1 MPQKKA
7 ASWESESSQG
17 HLGVDG
23 QIHAFPRGW
32 GREFLGISVC
42 MSPGTCL
49 VVESSQDTL
58 ACLGASMAISEVVE
72 VESSQ
77 AIPAV
82 CAFHAA
88 QCISMDF
95 HMHAVE
101 S

>member
-1 MPQKKA
+1 MHFRLGGVENSQDISA
-7 ASWESESSQG
+7 CLSSC
-17 HLGVDG
+17 V
-23 QIHAFPRGW
+23 
-32 GREFLGISVC
+32 
-42 MSPGTCL
+42 

-58 ACLGASMAISEVVE
+58 AFLGASMAISEVVE